1 MHATRRR
8 EIIVSVTH
16 RGLRYKDGALTDVLE
31 AGRYRL
37 PRQLPFRRGP
47 VVEIE
52 LVDMR
57 ERELTIKGQEILTSD
72 KVAVR
77 VSILTQFRVV
87 DPVAA
92 LQKVIDYEDRL
103 YSDVQL
109 AARRSL
115 ASMTLESILTNRNE
129 LSEDILRDVKDA
141 AGGYGVEIL
150 RSDVK
155 DLVFPGNLQEIMNRV
170 LAAERLSEAQLV
182 EARTQAEREQIEAA
196 SHAESSRVA
205 AQVAREAT
213 QAQAQARA
221 EETRLQAQAEA
232 DAARQRAAVAE
243 LYGRHPELLRLK
255 ELETLEALGANASA
269 RLYVGFDRPAAGD
282 GDGDGA

>member
-1 MHATRRR
+1 MPATRNR
-8 EIIVSVTH
+8 EIIVAATH
-16 RGLRYKDGALTDVLE
+16 RGLRYRDGALTDVLE

-37 PRQLPFRRGP
+37 PRRLPFRRGP
-47 VVEIE
+47 VVEIA

-77 VSILTQFRVV
+77 VSILTQFKVV

-92 LQKVIDYEDRL
+92 LQKVVAYEDRL

-155 DLVFPGNLQEIMNRV
+155 DLVFPGDLQEIMNRV

-196 SHAESSRVA
+196 SRAES
-205 AQVAREAT
+205 AR
-213 QAQAQARA
+213 AQAEARA
-221 EETRLQAQAEA
+221 EETRLNARAEA
-232 DAARQRAAVAE
+232 DAARQRAAVTE

-255 ELETLEALGANASA
+255 ELETLQALGENASA

-282 GDGDGA
+282 DGGAA